1 MALKQLQLMVRG
13 RVQGV
18 YFRASTQREARRL
31 GITGWV
37 KNRAD
42 GTIEIVAEGEEVSIR
57 ELYGWAQ
64 KGPTAARVVLE
75 YGDYEC
81 PYSRKAFRA
90 IELVERRYAAELQLD
105 VARFDVDRLSSGVL
119 ARVRRDV
126 ESGLATGAVRGTP
139 TLFIDGVVHLGSYD
153 APALLEALA

>member
-1 MALKQLQLMVRG
+1 MPFVLQRPECPSQADRTTKPGRFSTTLAVRLEICESFEQAMALKQLQLLVRG

-64 KGPTAARVVLE
+64 KGPTAARVERVDTRWRSFT
-75 YGDYEC
+75 GDF
-81 PYSRKAFRA
+81 PDFR
-90 IELVERRYAAELQLD
+90 I
-105 VARFDVDRLSSGVL
+105 
-119 ARVRRDV
+119 
-126 ESGLATGAVRGTP
+126 
-139 TLFIDGVVHLGSYD
+139 ID
-153 APALLEALA
+153 